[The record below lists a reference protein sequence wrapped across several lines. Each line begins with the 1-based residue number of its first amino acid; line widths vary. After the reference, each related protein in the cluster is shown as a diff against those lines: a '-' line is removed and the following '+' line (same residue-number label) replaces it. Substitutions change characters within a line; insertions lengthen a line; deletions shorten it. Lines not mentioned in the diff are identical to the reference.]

1 MGTVSEL
8 ATAVEDDQ
16 VVFRLSDPGHAFA
29 AVRLWSDVALTPD
42 AGDLELARSE
52 GGWELRLPLPDL
64 DCLEYLFEVDG
75 TLAPDPGNPDRVD
88 GAFGPHS
95 WLPMPGYEPPAWLAR
110 EPAAGHR
117 TRLAAGEIDVEVWE
131 PAGHEDAPLPLLL
144 VHDGAE
150 MDAYGRVVHY
160 AATLPPM
167 RVALL
172 SPGPNRDERY
182 SANPEYAAALCGEV
196 IPALTTAFETPHKPV
211 LLGQSLGA
219 LAALHAAYSAPGYGE
234 TFAGMMLQSGSFF
247 TRGLDSQE
255 AGFPHFDRVVEFVNH
270 VRNLHRAVSWV
281 PPLAMTCGTAEENLA
296 NNLAM
301 RDHLRVVGR
310 DVGWGEV
317 RQGHTWMCW
326 RDTLDP
332 HLGDL
337 LGKVWH

>member
-42 AGDLELARSE
+42 PGDLELARSE

-172 SPGPNRDERY
+172 SPGQDRDTRY
-182 SANPEYAAALCGEV
+182 AANPAYAAALVGEL
-196 IPALTTAFETPHKPV
+196 IPTLRDARPTAYEPV
-211 LLGQSLGA
+211 LLGQSLGG
-219 LAALHAAYSAPGYGE
+219 LAALHAAWLYPDAFSGLV
-234 TFAGMMLQSGSFF
+234 LQSGSFF
-247 TRGLDSQE
+247 TPELDAQE
-255 AGFPHFDRVVEFVNH
+255 SGYPQFDRVVGFVAS
-270 VRNLHRAVSWV
+270 LHESTGA
-281 PPLAMTCGTAEENLA
+281 PPSFPPAAFTCGLAEENLA
-296 NNLAM
+296 NNRLMHTHLAE
-301 RDHLRVVGR
+301 LGVPVT
-310 DVGWGEV
+310 WGEV

-332 HLGDL
+332 HVGDL
-337 LGKVWH
+337 LSKVWH